1 MNRAADKATFLGEI
15 MTSRPAV
22 RGRALLAFN
31 VFKRSIFLGLIGLL
45 AISGAASADSRRS
58 EGGSSSQSAFTITQ
72 AEWSSSSGSLRV
84 QGTGSSGSTVTI
96 ANSGSGATLGT
107 TSVRRGQWSARFANL
122 SPVPCT
128 VSARQSGSTTVL
140 TRQVGGAPNNCGP
153 TGADTTPP
161 TATLSTTPAGPTY
174 TTTQTITLNATA
186 SDNVGVTKVEFY
198 DGNTLLGTDTSSPYS
213 FAWAITSANNG
224 SHSLMAKAYDAVGNI
239 GTSSAVTRTVNIA
252 TADTTAPTAPT
263 NLTATAAGSTQIN
276 LTWTASTDSVGVTG
290 YQIWRCSGSTCTNFA
305 QVGTSTT
312 ASFSNTGLTATTTYR
327 YEVRATDA
335 AGNLSGYS
343 NIASATTQAG
353 TDTTPPTVSA
363 LTTSPAGPTYTTA
376 QTVTLSVTATDNVGV
391 ARVDFLDGTTVLGS
405 DTTSP
410 YSYAWAITS
419 ANNGT
424 HSLTVRAVDAAG
436 NVATT
441 TTVSRTVSIA
451 AAAVGVLPTPNV
463 AAANYVVIGSNDLGM
478 HCADQDYQ
486 IFSILPPFNVLHTQL
501 IRKGT
506 GTSAST
512 LPSIINGSAADVY
525 YAAASNASDPAGA
538 GSINTGSAASVFKSN
553 FWSQIAGTS
562 PLQTQGT
569 QSYRGLYPVLGGA
582 SSALDLFSPLNT
594 DVGIPVP
601 DPNDLPN
608 IVPFQQA
615 MPSVGSATPRNDP
628 QQFKHYYTD
637 LAFFNQPLTGIS
649 GAPRIGFNVAGLNVF
664 AAEGVPIL
672 PVDDAGRS
680 NAYPL
685 LRVGA
690 TLKASANGPAV
701 APNSTGS
708 NVVAALDIV
717 VPVASEADC
726 QSCHGATNDPA
737 LTALGYVSNGSA
749 TDFASVGFALARSTD
764 ASTPGAD
771 QRQKLLNAAKINI
784 LRLHDKK
791 HGAAYKSWSST
802 TLTATACTT
811 GAEASCLDQR
821 RNIQC
826 SQCHYTPALD
836 LAQVGPIDEPAQGA
850 NGRQQRSHISMS
862 RAMHGHHGDL
872 VFNGSKL
879 FPDMPAP
886 GPSRTAATVNSVLEN
901 TCYHCHPGKQTK
913 CMRGAMTAASASN
926 PGGQSCQDC
935 HGNMTHVGNDF
946 SESFATTPG
955 VATTGKRVP
964 WRNEP
969 KCQSCH
975 IGDAVTAPTAVAS
988 LGGATNVIQRSQI
1001 QTQNGVANTQ
1011 VDNIRLLRAYTNT
1024 AAAQP
1029 ILANIQ
1035 SATSRFAE
1043 NQDLYRLSAA
1053 GPNDANKRGHGGIM
1067 CRACHG
1073 ATHSEWPNQQPAA
1086 NDNVAANQLQSHAGP
1101 VAECSTCHGSTNLGS
1116 SLNGPHGL
1124 HAIGTNSPWASSSV
1138 HEGPGRTFANCQP
1151 CHGGT
1156 SRSNSQGTV
1165 LSRAT
1170 ANKTIGGHAVAK
1182 GTPIGCQLCH

>member
-1 MNRAADKATFLGEI
+1 MTSAVQRQSALPTTQHFLGETMI
-15 MTSRPAV
+15 SRPTV
-22 RGRALLAFN
+22 RGRTLFTSKM
-31 VFKRSIFLGLIGLL
+31 FKSTIFLSLIGLL
-45 AISGAASADSRRS
+45 AIGGAASADSRRS
-58 EGGSSSQSAFTITQ
+58 QGGNSSQSAFTITQ
-72 AEWSSSSGSLRV
+72 AEWSSSSASLSV

-96 ANSGSGATLGT
+96 ANSGSGTTLGT
-107 TSVRRGQWSARFANL
+107 TSVRSGQWSARFANL

-153 TGADTTPP
+153 TGADTTAP
-161 TATLSTTPAGPTY
+161 TASLSTTPAGATY
-174 TTTQTITLNATA
+174 TTAQTVALNATA
-186 SDNVGVTKVEFY
+186 SDNIGVTRVDFY
-198 DGNTLLGTDTSSPYS
+198 DGTTLLGSDTTSPYS
-213 FAWAITSANNG
+213 YAWAITSANNG
-224 SHSLMAKAYDAVGNI
+224 AHNLTAKAVDAAGNV
-239 GTSSAVTRTVNIA
+239 GTSGALSRTVNI
-252 TADTTAPTAPT
+252 P
-263 NLTATAAGSTQIN
+263 AAG
-276 LTWTASTDSVGVTG
+276 
-290 YQIWRCSGSTCTNFA
+290 
-305 QVGTSTT
+305 
-312 ASFSNTGLTATTTYR
+312 
-327 YEVRATDA
+327 
-335 AGNLSGYS
+335 
-343 NIASATTQAG
+343 
-353 TDTTPPTVSA
+353 DTTPPTVSA
-363 LTTSPAGPTYTTA
+363 LTTTPAGPTYTTA
-376 QTVTLSVTATDNVGV
+376 QTVTFSVTASDNVGV

-410 YSYAWAITS
+410 YSYAWVVTS

-424 HSLTVRAVDAAG
+424 HSLTARAVDAAG

-441 TTVSRTVSIA
+441 TAASRTVNIA
-451 AAAVGVLPTPNV
+451 APAVGVLPTPNV
-463 AAANYVVIGSNDLGM
+463 AAASYVVIGSNDLGM

-486 IFSILPPFNVLHTQL
+486 VFSILPPFNVLHTQL

-512 LPSIINGSAADVY
+512 LPSIIDGTAADVF
-525 YAAASNASDPAGA
+525 YAASSSASDPAGA

-553 FWSQIAGTS
+553 FWDLSAVVDGTQ
-562 PLQTQGT
+562 QTQGT
-569 QSYRGLYPVLGGA
+569 QAYRGLYPVLGGKP
-582 SSALDLFSPLNT
+582 SALDLFAPLAK
-594 DVGIPVP
+594 DVGVPVP
-601 DPNDLPN
+601 DPNDLPA

-615 MPSVGSATPRNDP
+615 MPSVGSATPVNAP
-628 QQFKHYYTD
+628 QQFKHYYKD
-637 LAFFNQPLTGIS
+637 VAFFNQPLTGIS
-649 GAPRIGFNVAGLNVF
+649 GSPTIGFNVTGVNAF

-680 NAYPL
+680 NPYPL

-690 TLKASANGPAV
+690 TLKSGGATV

-726 QSCHGATNDPA
+726 QSCHAAVNDSG
-737 LTALGYVSNGSA
+737 LTTLGYTSNGSA
-749 TDFASVGFALARSTD
+749 TDFATVSFTFARSTD
-764 ASTPGAD
+764 APTPGATT
-771 QRQKLLNAAKINI
+771 REKLLNAAKINI
-784 LRLHDKK
+784 LRIHDKK
-791 HGAAYKSWSST
+791 HGGAYKSWSGT
-802 TLTATACTT
+802 TLAATPCTATSA
-811 GAEASCLDQR
+811 ASCLDTR

-879 FPDMPAP
+879 FPDMAAP
-886 GPSRTAATVNSVLEN
+886 GPTRTALAVNEVLQN
-901 TCYHCHPGKQTK
+901 TCYHCHPGKNTK

-926 PGGQSCQDC
+926 PGGQACQDC

-946 SESFATTPG
+946 SESFTTTPG
-955 VATTGKRVP
+955 VAAAGKRVP

-975 IGDAVTAPTAVAS
+975 IGDAVTAPAVLSA
-988 LGGATNVIQRSQI
+988 LGGAGAVIQRSQ
-1001 QTQNGVANTQ
+1001 TVGSTQ
-1011 VDNIRLLRAYTNT
+1011 VDNIRLLRAYTNA

-1029 ILANIQ
+1029 VLANIQ

-1073 ATHSEWPNQQPAA
+1073 ATHSEWPNQQAAA

-1101 VAECSTCHGSTNLGS
+1101 IVECSTCHGSTNLGNT
-1116 SLNGPHGL
+1116 LNGPHGM
-1124 HAIGTNSPWASSSV
+1124 HPVGANTSFADGGHRNAINGN
-1138 HEGPGRTFANCQP
+1138 NCVA
-1151 CHGGT
+1151 CHGPNAT
-1156 SRSNSQGTV
+1156 SSGRKNNVGTV
-1165 LSRAT
+1165 LSRAA
-1170 ANKTIGGHAVAK
+1170 ANRNFSGLEHGGAVSK
-1182 GTPIGCQLCH
+1182 GQVIGCNACHD